1 MDTQQQLKAILLG
14 SISLLRALLP
24 RIPIKIDLR
33 LHPRAT
39 TVSPVVPL
47 VFKGYAGKIQREEL
61 EDKIHG
67 ENVSFPK
74 YLSRVFRKQMRIRRD
89 EN

>member
-1 MDTQQQLKAILLG
+1 MYGNNKKKKRRERVLSTVTDTQQQLKAILLG

-24 RIPIKIDLR
+24 RRIPIKIDLR

-47 VFKGYAGKIQREEL
+47 VFKGCTLEQRRI
-61 EDKIHG
+61 KY
-67 ENVSFPK
+67 NVSFPK
-74 YLSRVFRKQMRIRRD
+74 YYRV
-89 EN
+89 